1 MDLNHARLPIP
12 PYLLIKLKI
21 ENGKWKVENDCVN
34 FCIINLNSLDLNSL
48 DFYTVGKPRRSLL
61 SDKSYFSADSATALK
76 MCYII
81 IADRQVS
88 VK

>member
-21 ENGKWKVENDCVN
+21 ENDYVN
-34 FCIINLNSLDLNSL
+34 FCIINLNSL

-61 SDKSYFSADSATALK
+61 SDESYSSADSATALK

>member
-21 ENGKWKVENDCVN
+21 ENGKLKMKVENESVN
-34 FCIINLNSLDLNSL
+34 FCIINLNSLD
-48 DFYTVGKPRRSLL
+48 FYTAGKPRRSLL

-81 IADRQVS
+81 ITDR
-88 VK
+88 